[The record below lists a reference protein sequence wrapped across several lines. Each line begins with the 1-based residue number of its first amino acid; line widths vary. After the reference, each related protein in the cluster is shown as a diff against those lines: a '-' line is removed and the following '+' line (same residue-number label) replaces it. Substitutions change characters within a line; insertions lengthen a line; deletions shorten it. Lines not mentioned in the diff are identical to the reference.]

1 MNIQTR
7 QRGLACSRLRDSGGK
22 SLSNFTF
29 NKFPLRILS
38 ESLAQ
43 AREGAL
49 KGQHIIL
56 PDTRA
61 EKKEDQLVGSRSS
74 TAINW
79 LGWVAN
85 WYIKVKLV
93 SLVHGPRDQ
102 TEFLIRAESTFS
114 RQ

>member
-1 MNIQTR
+1 MVE
-7 QRGLACSRLRDSGGK
+7 SRSVI
-22 SLSNFTF
+22 SLLISSHYVYYL
-29 NKFPLRILS
+29 KAWHRP
-38 ESLAQ
+38 
-43 AREGAL
+43 REGAL

-61 EKKEDQLVGSRSS
+61 EKKEDQLVGSS
-74 TAINW
+74 TVINW
-79 LGWVAN
+79 SGWVAN

-102 TEFLIRAESTFS
+102 TEFLLRAESTFS

>member
-1 MNIQTR
+1 MSYFPPVHHLINMNIH
-7 QRGLACSRLRDSGGK
+7 
-22 SLSNFTF
+22 SLLWIF
-29 NKFPLRILS
+29 KHV
-38 ESLAQ
+38 
-43 AREGAL
+43 REGAL

-61 EKKEDQLVGSRSS
+61 EKKKQDQLVGSS

-93 SLVHGPRDQ
+93 SLVHGPQDQ
-102 TEFLIRAESTFS
+102 TEFLLRAESTFS

>member
-22 SLSNFTF
+22 SFSNFTF
-29 NKFPLRILS
+29 NKFPLRKLS

-61 EKKEDQLVGSRSS
+61 EKKEDQLVGSS
-74 TAINW
+74 TVINW
-79 LGWVAN
+79 LGWVTN